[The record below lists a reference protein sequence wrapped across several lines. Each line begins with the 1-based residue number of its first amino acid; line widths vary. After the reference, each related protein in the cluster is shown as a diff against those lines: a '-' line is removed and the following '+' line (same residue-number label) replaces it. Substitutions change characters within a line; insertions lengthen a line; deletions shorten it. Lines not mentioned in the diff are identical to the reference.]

1 MVIEP
6 YRPDHR
12 GACLALFDSNVP
24 RFFRAEERGEFE
36 AFLDAP
42 PGPYLVGRVDAEVIA
57 AGGYAE
63 DASQPGIWML
73 CWGMVAAPLHRQ
85 GFGRALLHAR
95 LQALGALPDLREVRI
110 NTSQHTRGFFE
121 RFGFLVTEIEPDG
134 FGPGLHRCAM
144 SRRPSV
150 GDGGV

>member
-6 YRPDHR
+6 YRPGHR
-12 GACLALFDSNVP
+12 RACLKLFDSNVP

-36 AFLDAP
+36 AFLDSP
-42 PGPYLVGRVDAEVIA
+42 PGPYLVGGIDGEVIA

-63 DASQPGIWML
+63 DRTESGTWIL
-73 CWGMVAAPLHRQ
+73 CWGMVAAPFHQQ
-85 GFGRALLHAR
+85 GFGRTLLDAR
-95 LQALGALPDLREVRI
+95 LQALSKLRGVREVRI

-121 RFGFLVTEIEPDG
+121 RFGFVVTEIEQDG

-144 SRRPSV
+144 SRCLSRGQS
-150 GDGGV
+150 GS